1 MPDLSW
7 FYFICLLSAT
17 VLWKDYNGT
26 LEPALNAFEEKI
38 GIRTVLP
45 DDSSE
50 TEVPYYIPP
59 ISKEEVDSSF
69 ILPDSL
75 RRIID

>member
-1 MPDLSW
+1 MDLTW
-7 FYFICLLSAT
+7 FYFICFLSAT

-75 RRIID
+75 RRN